1 MASQTPSAH
10 DRRAKPA
17 SLRRQERS
25 LEVDAEIQL
34 AHAHVFLARLDHE
47 GPGQHTFRR
56 DRVYWID
63 FCLTPRRPN
72 ADARFCDHWSPARYA
87 QLGSL
92 IALPPREQVE
102 LRSTGGR
109 HASLICQLQ
118 AEAVERWLP
127 EDYVW
132 TERRLE
138 ASLGIANEA
147 IKALMLRLN
156 EELKTPCSSSVALC
170 DAIVAQ
176 LAIELARHF
185 AAASA
190 ADTKGGLASWRL
202 RAVDERIADPS
213 AIYPTAAEL
222 ASLCRL
228 SPRQFSRAFRAS
240 RGCSIGSYLAQARIE
255 AAKRRLLT
263 KVSINQIAA
272 ALGYSSQSSFSA
284 SFRRSTGT
292 TPGMFRK
299 QSSLGRRY

>member
-1 MASQTPSAH
+1 MASQTLSKPDRKARPAPS
-10 DRRAKPA
+10 
-17 SLRRQERS
+17 RRQERN

-34 AHAHVFLARLDHE
+34 AHAHVFLSRLDHE
-47 GPGQHTFRR
+47 GPKQHTFCR
-56 DRVYWID
+56 DQVYWID

-87 QLGSL
+87 SLGSL
-92 IALPPREQVE
+92 IALPPRERLE

-109 HASLICQLQ
+109 HASLICQLE
-118 AEAVERWLP
+118 ADAVERWLP

-156 EELKTPCSSSVALC
+156 EELKKPCSSSEALC
-170 DAIVAQ
+170 EAIVAQ

-202 RAVDERIADPS
+202 RVVDERIADSS
-213 AIYPTAAEL
+213 ATYPTAAEL
-222 ASLCRL
+222 ARLCRL
-228 SPRQFSRAFRAS
+228 SLRQFSRAFRAS
-240 RGCSIGSYLAQARIE
+240 RGCSIGSHLAQARIE
-255 AAKRRLLT
+255 AAKRRLFT
-263 KVSINQIAA
+263 KESITQIAA
-272 ALGYSSQSSFSA
+272 ALGYASQSSFSA
-284 SFRRSTGT
+284 SFRRSTGI
-292 TPGMFRK
+292 TPGQFRK

>member
-1 MASQTPSAH
+1 MASQTPSAP
-10 DRRAKPA
+10 DRKASPA
-17 SLRRQERS
+17 ALRRQERK

-47 GPGQHTFRR
+47 GPELHTFCR

-72 ADARFCDHWSPARYA
+72 AEARFCDHWSPARHA
-87 QLGSL
+87 PLGSL
-92 IALPPREQVE
+92 IALPPRKRLE
-102 LRSTGGR
+102 LRTTGGR

-118 AEAVERWLP
+118 ADAVERWLP

-156 EELKTPCSSSVALC
+156 EELKKPSSSSVALC

-190 ADTKGGLASWRL
+190 VDTKGGLASWRL

-213 AIYPTAAEL
+213 ATYPTAAEL
-222 ASLCRL
+222 ARLCRL
-228 SPRQFSRAFRAS
+228 SVRQFSRAFRAS
-240 RGCSIGSYLAQARIE
+240 RGCSIGSHLAQARIE
-255 AAKRRLLT
+255 AAKRRLFT
-263 KVSINQIAA
+263 NESINQIAA
-272 ALGYSSQSSFSA
+272 VLGYSSQSSFSA
-284 SFRRSTGT
+284 SFRRATGT
-292 TPGMFRK
+292 TPGLFRK